1 MIRNLKSEIIYH
13 MVPTDFEFEFN
24 LCGCCQM
31 RLLTSCSESE
41 KTLVEYLARGV
52 SRSKVIII
60 IASLSDNK
68 SPLETVANAIGYK
81 TVDLD
86 STVYSTTHNIKILQN
101 SVPLI
106 TKSGEFGGMIA
117 ECGSQSLIIL
127 SNEKRIQKEILNTLI
142 GPYLADLSKVSHP
155 LTETVNYTAEQIST
169 PKLSKQTEDNN
180 NDTVAETESTNSQ
193 SHPDTL
199 PPESE
204 KIDKTFTRN
213 DSNDNFDYSL
223 PSTEKETDE
232 PEDLFRDDFT
242 PPKKAKRSNSSK
254 ILTVIICIIMLCL
267 LAFVLY
273 ELVYIPVSS
282 GQDISKNFEEVFSSF
297 FKNP

>member
-1 MIRNLKSEIIYH
+1 

-41 KTLVEYLARGV
+41 KSLVEYLARGV

-68 SPLETVANAIGYK
+68 SPLETVAIAIGYK
-81 TVDLD
+81 TVNLD

-106 TKSGEFGGMIA
+106 TESGELGGMIA

-127 SNEKRIQKEILNTLI
+127 SNEKRIQKEILKTLV

-155 LTETVNYTAEQIST
+155 LTETVNYTAEQINTSN
-169 PKLSKQTEDNN
+169 PSEQAEDNSVD
-180 NDTVAETESTNSQ
+180 DTVENANSQ
-193 SHPDTL
+193 ELQGTL

-204 KIDKTFTRN
+204 KTDKTFTRN

-223 PSTEKETDE
+223 PNAEKETDE
-232 PEDLFRDDFT
+232 PEDLFRDDFAL
-242 PPKKAKRSNSSK
+242 PKKATRRNLSK
-254 ILTVIICIIMLCL
+254 ILTVIICVIMLCL

-282 GQDISKNFEEVFSSF
+282 GQDIAKNFKEVFSSF
-297 FKNP
+297 FANP